1 MYARTKLIVINVCL
15 FVCYSETSL
24 RLRRLLYHCANA
36 CVVFNLYFLQH
47 VNAYI
52 THSLV
57 VSISNKV
64 GVITTIV
71 QPFICQFVKYIPYDT
86 HQRWAPR
93 HNVSALSPPNC
104 FELCCDVYSGTP
116 MSTLAAAGGRRCA
129 VCQLGC

>member
-1 MYARTKLIVINVCL
+1 VKLVYDFVDSCIIVL
-15 FVCYSETSL
+15 THA
-24 RLRRLLYHCANA
+24 LY
-36 CVVFNLYFLQH
+36 LYFLQH

-129 VCQLGC
+129 VCQLGCWCDDVPMH